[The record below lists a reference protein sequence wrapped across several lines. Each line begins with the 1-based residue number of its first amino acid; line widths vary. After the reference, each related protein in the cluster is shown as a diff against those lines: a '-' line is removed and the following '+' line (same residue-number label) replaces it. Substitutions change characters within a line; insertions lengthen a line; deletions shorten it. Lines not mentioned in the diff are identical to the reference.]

1 MIRLENITKTYE
13 KHGQTLRAL
22 ADVSLHVPK
31 GDFLAI
37 TGPSGSG
44 KTTLMNILGCLDR
57 PTGGKYLLEGTTVEG
72 LGGAAAADIR
82 NRKIGF
88 IFQSFNLIGSMS
100 ALENVELPL
109 VLRGES
115 RKNRRQKALEALARV
130 GLQDRAGHRPAELS
144 GGQQQRVAI
153 ARVLAAQPPLILADE
168 PTGNLDGVTSREILS
183 ILQQLHGEG
192 QTIVMITHDDGI
204 AAAAPRQMRMEQG
217 RLSTLETN

>member
-22 ADVSLHVPK
+22 EDVSLHVPK

-57 PTGGKYLLEGTTVEG
+57 PTTGKYLLEGTTVEG

-115 RKNRRQKALEALARV
+115 RKIRRQKALEALARV

-183 ILQQLHGEG
+183 ILRQLHQEG

-204 AAAAPRQMRMEQG
+204 AAAAPRQMRMESG
-217 RLSTLETN
+217 RLS

>member
-1 MIRLENITKTYE
+1 MIRLENITKIYE

-22 ADVSLHVPK
+22 EDVNLHVPK

-57 PTGGKYLLEGTTVEG
+57 PTRGNYLLEGTTVEG

-115 RKNRRQKALEALARV
+115 RKSRRQKALEALERV
-130 GLQDRAGHRPAELS
+130 GLQARAGHRPAELS

-192 QTIVMITHDDGI
+192 QTIVMITHDEGI
-204 AAAAPRQMRMEQG
+204 AAAAPRQLRMESG
-217 RLSTLETN
+217 RLS

>member
-22 ADVSLHVPK
+22 EDVSLHVPK

-57 PTGGKYLLEGTTVEG
+57 PTTGKYLLEGTTVEG

-115 RKNRRQKALEALARV
+115 RKIRRQKALEALARV
-130 GLQDRAGHRPAELS
+130 GLQNRAAHRPAELS

-183 ILQQLHGEG
+183 ILRQLHQEG

-217 RLSTLETN
+217 RLS

>member
-22 ADVSLHVPK
+22 EDVSLHVPK

-57 PTGGKYLLEGTTVEG
+57 PTTGKYLLEGTTVEG

-115 RKNRRQKALEALARV
+115 RKIRRQKALEALARV

-153 ARVLAAQPPLILADE
+153 ARVLAAQPTLILADE

-183 ILQQLHGEG
+183 ILRQLHQEG

-217 RLSTLETN
+217 RLS

>member
-57 PTGGKYLLEGTTVEG
+57 PTTGKYLLEGTTVEG

-183 ILQQLHGEG
+183 ILRQLHGEG

>member
-22 ADVSLHVPK
+22 EDVSLHVPK

-44 KTTLMNILGCLDR
+44 KTTLMNILGCLDC
-57 PTGGKYLLEGTTVEG
+57 PTTGKYLLEGTTVEG

-109 VLRGES
+109 VLRGER
-115 RKNRRQKALEALARV
+115 RKSRRQKALEALERV
-130 GLQDRAGHRPAELS
+130 GLQARAGHRPAELS

-183 ILQQLHGEG
+183 ILRQLHGEG

-204 AAAAPRQMRMEQG
+204 AAAAPRQMRMESG
-217 RLSTLETN
+217 RLS

>member
-22 ADVSLHVPK
+22 EDVSLHVPK

-115 RKNRRQKALEALARV
+115 RKIRRQKALEALARV

-183 ILQQLHGEG
+183 ILRQLHREG

-217 RLSTLETN
+217 RLS

>member
-22 ADVSLHVPK
+22 ADMSLHVPK

-57 PTGGKYLLEGTTVEG
+57 PTTGKYLLEGTTVEG

-115 RKNRRQKALEALARV
+115 RKIRRQKALEALARV
-130 GLQDRAGHRPAELS
+130 GLQNRAAHRPAELS

-183 ILQQLHGEG
+183 ILRQLHGEG

-217 RLSTLETN
+217 RLS

>member
-22 ADVSLHVPK
+22 EDVSLHVPK

-57 PTGGKYLLEGTTVEG
+57 PTTGKYLLEGTTVEG

-115 RKNRRQKALEALARV
+115 RKSRRQKALEALARV

-183 ILQQLHGEG
+183 ILRQLHQEG

-217 RLSTLETN
+217 RLS

>member
-22 ADVSLHVPK
+22 EDVSLHVPK

-57 PTGGKYLLEGTTVEG
+57 PTTGKYLLEGTTVEG

-115 RKNRRQKALEALARV
+115 RKIRRQKALEALARV
-130 GLQDRAGHRPAELS
+130 GLQDRAAHRPAELS

-183 ILQQLHGEG
+183 ILRQLHGEG

-217 RLSTLETN
+217 RLS

>member
-22 ADVSLHVPK
+22 EDVSLHVPK

-57 PTGGKYLLEGTTVEG
+57 PTTGKYLLEGTTVEG

-115 RKNRRQKALEALARV
+115 RKIRRQKALEALARV
-130 GLQDRAGHRPAELS
+130 GLQDRAAHRPAELS

-183 ILQQLHGEG
+183 ILRQLHREG

-217 RLSTLETN
+217 RLS

>member
-57 PTGGKYLLEGTTVEG
+57 PTAGKYLLEGTTVEG

-109 VLRGES
+109 VLRGKS
-115 RKNRRQKALEALARV
+115 RKIRRQKALEALARV

-183 ILQQLHGEG
+183 ILRQLHQEG

-217 RLSTLETN
+217 RLS

>member
-22 ADVSLHVPK
+22 EDVSLHVPK

-115 RKNRRQKALEALARV
+115 RKIRRQKALEALARV

-168 PTGNLDGVTSREILS
+168 PTGNLDGATSREILS
-183 ILQQLHGEG
+183 ILRQLHREG

-217 RLSTLETN
+217 RLS

>member
-22 ADVSLHVPK
+22 ENVSLHVPK

-57 PTGGKYLLEGTTVEG
+57 PTTGKYLLEGTTVEG

-115 RKNRRQKALEALARV
+115 RKSRRQKALEALERV
-130 GLQDRAGHRPAELS
+130 GLQARAGHRPAELS

-168 PTGNLDGVTSREILS
+168 PTGNLDGATSREILS

-192 QTIVMITHDDGI
+192 QTIVMITHDAGI

-217 RLSTLETN
+217 RLS

>member
-57 PTGGKYLLEGTTVEG
+57 PTTGKYLLEGTTVEG

-115 RKNRRQKALEALARV
+115 RKIRRQKALEALARV

-217 RLSTLETN
+217 RLS

>member
-57 PTGGKYLLEGTTVEG
+57 PTTGKYLLEGTTVEG

-115 RKNRRQKALEALARV
+115 RKIRRQKALEALARV
-130 GLQDRAGHRPAELS
+130 GLQARAAHRPAELS